1 MLLRNVVVSHAPEFF
16 EDFVLVPPDVARNIE
31 APWFRGTASAR
42 KRPAVRRLR
51 FDVHDLAHLA
61 VSVPAVPDP
70 DPGQRYAIAVAGIAH
85 AGNTRA
91 QEIVIPEVLN
101 DVGNDTQPPVG
112 ASLSRKTA
120 QPVFDEAKAVQR
132 PGQERQ

>member
-51 FDVHDLAHLA
+51 FDEPDLAHLA

-70 DPGQRYAIAVAGIAH
+70 DPRQRHAIAVAGIAH
-85 AGNTRA
+85 AGHTRA
-91 QEIVIPEVLN
+91 PNTE
-101 DVGNDTQPPVG
+101 
-112 ASLSRKTA
+112 
-120 QPVFDEAKAVQR
+120 R
-132 PGQERQ
+132 PHALTR